1 MERYTLDAVG
11 VLRYAVGRLPETV
24 VELFERAAAGDCV
37 IQVPAIAVIEA
48 LYKFDKRDTV
58 AGVELTRPAT
68 DVPDLVAREMPVT
81 VVEHGIEDIRVL
93 AGIID
98 AYTIHDAMI
107 VASHEVQETDAIVT
121 TDETIGEQASTVW

>member
-11 VLRYAVGRLPETV
+11 LLRYAVGRLPEAV
-24 VELFERAAAGDCV
+24 VELFKRAGAGDCV
-37 IQVPAIAVIEA
+37 IEIPAIAVVEA
-48 LYKFDKRDTV
+48 IYKFDKRDSV

-68 DVPDLVAREMPVT
+68 DVPDLVAHEMPVT

-98 AYTIHDAMI
+98 EYTIHDAMI
-107 VASHEVQETDAIVT
+107 VASHRVGETEAIIT
-121 TDETIGEQASTVW
+121 TDENISHRVPTVW